1 MRSLRNLAVPIVCLG
16 LVIGP
21 PAALAQPIPRVLI
34 RLCLR
39 NLMTGIAC
47 YVLGRGGE
55 LLVDGSLTAAW
66 AKAKETVTG
75 EEPKNDGKSKAEPH
89 PVPPTFATSPLP
101 KLTNPIIEPIKP
113 SELSSLSKRLPNSLK
128 QAPGNTLTDGFFI
141 YDAPKDAAKSGLK
154 PLRPNSLVGETKR
167 KLPLPASSLTDLLRS
182 KPPLSEPTREP
193 LWLKLIQ
200 PKSGNPV
207 PAADANRARNADK
220 LLPPA
225 TALTTSRI
233 GSLQSVGTLQRECQS
248 RRERETGLSLLAIFG
263 APDFD
268 AKFKRRMEEVVKP
281 CMMLRSF

>member
-1 MRSLRNLAVPIVCLG
+1 MRSLRSLIVLIFCLG

-21 PAALAQPIPRVLI
+21 QAALAQPIPRALI

-47 YVLGRGGE
+47 YVIGRGGE
-55 LLVDGSLTAAW
+55 LLIDGSLTAAW

-75 EEPKNDGKSKAEPH
+75 EEPKDGGKSKPEPK
-89 PVPPTFATSPLP
+89 PIPPTFAKSPLP
-101 KLTNPIIEPIKP
+101 TLTNPIIEPIKP
-113 SELSSLSKRLPNSLK
+113 SELSSLSKRLHSSLK
-128 QAPGNTLTDGFFI
+128 QDPGSILTDGFLI
-141 YDAPKDAAKSGLK
+141 YDAPKNDAKSGLK
-154 PLRPNSLVGETKR
+154 PLGAKSVIGESKPKSPVPT
-167 KLPLPASSLTDLLRS
+167 SSLSDFLQS
-182 KPPLSEPTREP
+182 KPPLAEPIREP

-200 PKSGNPV
+200 SQSGKPV
-207 PAADANRARNADK
+207 PGADANRARNAGK

-225 TALTTSRI
+225 TALTASGI
-233 GSLQSVGTLQRECQS
+233 GTLQSKCQS

-281 CMMLRSF
+281 CMVLRSF